1 VTFPVQNFA
10 PFGLRYWWG
19 GRESRRRI
27 GKVACVKRFR
37 FPVRNCRGIV
47 NFGRNQSAHRPDPTI
62 FVSRSSSR
70 SRGVPVIESDVVV
83 LVFFSVLPTMIY
95 DILA

>member
-1 VTFPVQNFA
+1 VREKI
-10 PFGLRYWWG
+10 PFSGAKLQ
-19 GRESRRRI
+19 
-27 GKVACVKRFR
+27 
-37 FPVRNCRGIV
+37 GIV

-62 FVSRSSSR
+62 FVSRSS